1 MIWKQPV
8 DIKTI
13 NSFTANSV
21 IEQLGIEFTEFGDD
35 YISAKMPVDHR
46 TKQPFGIL
54 HGGSS
59 VVLAE
64 TLGSMASTLVIEDT
78 NTHVPVGVEV
88 NANHLISADKG
99 FVYAK
104 ATPVRVGKSIH
115 VWNIDI
121 KNEEGKL
128 ICVSRLTVAVIKRKG

>member
-8 DIKTI
+8 DIKII
-13 NSFTANSV
+13 NSYTANSV

-64 TLGSMASTLVIEDT
+64 TLGSMASTLVIDDT

-88 NANHLISADKG
+88 NANHLNSVDKG
-99 FVYAK
+99 FVHAK
-104 ATPVRVGKSIH
+104 ATPVRIGKSIH
-115 VWNIDI
+115 VWNIEI